1 MHVSEILE
9 QIHAR
14 MQVKLARQGMPPD
27 RETLKDVCM
36 AVACLVQDPDGLLL
50 HISPPPSEDYAMV
63 EDGFALASRDFA
75 EEITALRAL
84 VAWLEDD
91 MQEEVGAWVRS
102 GQLRLA
108 QAPHAIR
115 ELVLARFVSL
125 DEGHGDDH
133 S

>member
-1 MHVSEILE
+1 MHVSEIVE
-9 QIHAR
+9 QMHAR
-14 MQVKLARQGMPPD
+14 LQVKLARQGMPPD
-27 RETLKDVCM
+27 RETLEDVCM
-36 AVACLVQDPDGLLL
+36 AIACLVQDPDGLLL
-50 HISPPPSEDYAMV
+50 HISPPPAEDYAMV

-102 GQLRLA
+102 GQLRPA